1 MSLSS
6 HCFFPIK
13 ISHSITIDIT
23 VDDPKAARRI
33 TMSSARS
40 TGQQAFRRGKD
51 FSVAGTNMSA
61 FELWD
66 SIGADPMPV
75 IQQLSSEG
83 VQVAD
88 REKWMLVKG
97 GPGVLPE
104 VHKLLGDE
112 YAHAP
117 RPAIKIGAW
126 LEAVASL
133 DVWKA
138 IATTKAA
145 KSARVTW
152 AIAKV
157 ESLHAGI

>member
-1 MSLSS
+1 
-6 HCFFPIK
+6 
-13 ISHSITIDIT
+13 
-23 VDDPKAARRI
+23 
-33 TMSSARS
+33 
-40 TGQQAFRRGKD
+40 
-51 FSVAGTNMSA
+51 
-61 FELWD
+61 
-66 SIGADPMPV
+66 MPV
-75 IQQLSSEG
+75 IQQLSSED
-83 VQVAD
+83 VQVAN
-88 REKWMLVKG
+88 RAEWKLIKG